1 MAEEPG
7 AGGGLKDRIAKQGED
22 ALGKLAQDLLEN
34 PLIMGAI
41 SRAFDARE
49 RAVQAQETAM
59 SALNIPSAADI
70 ERLTRRL
77 RSVSQRMEGIEE
89 AIDRVDARLEAI
101 GRAPATSI
109 DDRLAAIE
117 ERLGRLSIDVAHLT
131 ASLDAPPS
139 PVHREQARLQVD
151 DAAAKPRPKAPKAPK
166 AAKAVKAPKAA
177 KGRER

>member
-1 MAEEPG
+1 LVEDTMADGPG
-7 AGGGLKDRIAKQGED
+7 SSGGFKDRIAKQGED

-34 PLIMGAI
+34 PLVMGAI

-49 RAVQAQETAM
+49 RAVSAQETAM

-89 AIDRVDARLEAI
+89 AVDRVDERLEAI

-109 DDRLAAIE
+109 DERLESIEDRLS
-117 ERLGRLSIDVAHLT
+117 RLTNDVAQLT
-131 ASLDAPPS
+131 RALGAPPA
-139 PVHREQARLQVD
+139 PVHREQERLRVD
-151 DAAAKPRPKAPKAPK
+151 DEAPAAAKPRAKKSARSPKTSS
-166 AAKAVKAPKAA
+166 
-177 KGRER
+177 